1 MLSTKNARARR
12 SPRQSSRREL
22 PTPKLSHLRPPG
34 GLEVREWQRQ
44 LRRQFGRSQVF
55 EWENVGD
62 EPVFSEFTV
71 TNPQSGNRY
80 RVAIR
85 GIQPGENFCA
95 CPDFATND
103 LGTCKHIEFVLGRL
117 ERKRGGKRALA
128 LGFRPRSSEIY
139 LQYGAERHVRFRA
152 GADCPPALA
161 KRGAGLFSG
170 PPAGVLPAEHFSRLE
185 AFIADARRSDHEVR
199 CYEDALSFIA
209 QIRDAQER
217 RRVIDEAYPQGSS
230 SAALR
235 DLVKAD
241 LYPYQAEGA
250 LFAVR
255 AGRCLIGDEMGLGKT
270 IQAIAATELFARH
283 FGAERVLVVCP
294 TSLKHQWQR
303 EIARFTDRQA
313 QVIGGLRAA
322 REAQYSQSRFCKI
335 TNYDVISKDLDL
347 IGNWSPDV
355 VIVDEAQRVK
365 NWNTV
370 AARALKRIETP
381 YAIVL
386 TGTPLENRLEELM
399 SIVQYVDRYRLGPT
413 WRLRHEHQT
422 LDEAGRVVGYR
433 NLDRIGKTL
442 EPILLRRRKTEVLS
456 QLPPR
461 VDNTM
466 FVEMT
471 DEQMVHH
478 RENGEIVDRIVSRW
492 RKTGYLSDA
501 DQRRLT
507 CALQNMRM
515 SCNSTYLLDKRSDH
529 GSKADE
535 LATLLGELFE
545 RPEAKAVVFSSWVA
559 THELIIR
566 RLKKSGWGYVLFHGG
581 VPSGQRG
588 ALVDRFREDPGCRVF
603 LSTDAGGVGL
613 NLQHA
618 ASTIINMDL
627 PWNPAILEQR
637 IGRVY
642 RLGQTRS
649 VQVVN
654 FVAEGTIEQRM
665 LSLLA
670 FKKSLFAGVLDGGDS
685 EVFLG
690 GSRLTKFMESVDAVA
705 RAPEEP
711 APTSKPEPVTSAG
724 TRPPQAVELD
734 MIASKA
740 IVPPPEARVP
750 TIEAVASAAMV
761 STESPIS
768 VDVSVAGQAAADTSA
783 LPPAAPT
790 ASSEP
795 SSLQNPWEP
804 LLSAGLKLIETL
816 AAASR
821 GNGSGGEPPNDP
833 PQAIASWIEKDA
845 RTGRSYLKLPVPD
858 PQAIQQLGAALSRL
872 VAGLT
877 K

>member
-627 PWNPAILEQR
+627 PWNPAVLEQR

-642 RLGQTRS
+642 RLGQARS

-734 MIASKA
+734 MIAS
-740 IVPPPEARVP
+740 
-750 TIEAVASAAMV
+750 AAMV

-833 PQAIASWIEKDA
+833 PQATASWIEKDA